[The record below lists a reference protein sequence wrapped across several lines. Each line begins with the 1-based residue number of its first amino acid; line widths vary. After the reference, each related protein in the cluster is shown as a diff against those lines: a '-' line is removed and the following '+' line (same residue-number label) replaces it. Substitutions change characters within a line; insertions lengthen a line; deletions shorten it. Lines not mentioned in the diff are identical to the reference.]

1 MSNGTPGNGTAGN
14 GTAGNGTA
22 GNRFAGKVA
31 LITGAGSGIG
41 REVSLQLASEGAQVF
56 GVDINAA
63 ALDAVAAEF
72 TASEVGAD
80 PSESTNS
87 ATLVAHTAD
96 LSDPQACK
104 DAVAAC
110 VEQFGRMDVLGN
122 IAGIAAS
129 SHLADVTVE
138 QYRRIMGVNT
148 DACFFMCQA
157 AIPHLLETSGN
168 IVNLASNAG
177 LMGQAYTVAYCMS
190 KGAVVQ
196 LTRSLAMEFVRTQLR
211 VNAIAPAAVNT
222 PLLHNFQL
230 ADDLDFELMK
240 PYMGFRGMTEPG
252 ELAKLFAFV
261 ASDEVPTMHGAILS
275 VDNAITAS

>member
-1 MSNGTPGNGTAGN
+1 MTNATTGNATTGN
-14 GTAGNGTA
+14 ATTCS
-22 GNRFAGKVA
+22 RFAGKVA

-41 REVSLQLASEGAQVF
+41 REVALQLFGEGARVF

-63 ALDAVAAEF
+63 ALDAVATQATDNRAENR
-72 TASEVGAD
+72 D
-80 PSESTNS
+80 
-87 ATLVAHTAD
+87 ATFATHVAD

-110 VEQFGRMDVLGN
+110 VERFGRLDVLGN

-222 PLLHNFQL
+222 PLLHNFEL
-230 ADDLDFELMK
+230 ADDLDVELMK

>member
-1 MSNGTPGNGTAGN
+1 MTNGIDSQ
-14 GTAGNGTA
+14 
-22 GNRFAGKVA
+22 RFDGKVA

-41 REVSLQLASEGAQVF
+41 REVALQLAGEGAQVF
-56 GVDINAA
+56 GVDINAD
-63 ALDAVAAEF
+63 ALDAVAEEVAA
-72 TASEVGAD
+72 ASTGSAS
-80 PSESTNS
+80 PS
-87 ATLVAHTAD
+87 AAVAAPGTLVAHVAD
-96 LSDPQACK
+96 LSDPQACH

-110 VEQFGRMDVLGN
+110 VDRFGRLDVLGN

-138 QYRRIMGVNT
+138 QYRRIMSVNA

-196 LTRSLAMEFVRTQLR
+196 LTRSLAMEFVRTKLR

-222 PLLHNFQL
+222 PLLHNFEL
-230 ADDLDFELMK
+230 ADDLDLALMQ
-240 PYMGFRGMTEPG
+240 PYMGFRDMTDPR
-252 ELAKLFAFV
+252 ELARLFAFV